1 MPYFHTATPELKPAN
16 LDIGSRPANND
27 SYWHRHWRGK
37 PWSNVELGAEHQFY
51 RLGDLMGDQSLKTV
65 LISALIFEGC
75 DYMWVAKESEGVNNS
90 GELGGS

>member
-1 MPYFHTATPELKPAN
+1 
-16 LDIGSRPANND
+16 
-27 SYWHRHWRGK
+27 
-37 PWSNVELGAEHQFY
+37 
-51 RLGDLMGDQSLKTV
+51 MGDQSLKTV